1 MNKYILCILFLTPF
15 FLKAAENNFIISDV
29 VKLSTPPP
37 VKIAHTSNMVILKFN
52 GWSLTHE
59 AINPKT
65 YVPSVDL
72 TGIEHLFIQSLFDNS
87 KRQKLPLWLSSLA
100 QELSE
105 SFAIDMSNYYVKQL
119 SELMIYATYDKQEN
133 LGRIFLLEKYQAHSI
148 NVQGSNQEFINII
161 NKFK

>member
-15 FLKAAENNFIISDV
+15 FLKAAENNFIVSNL
-29 VKLSTPPP
+29 VKVSTPPP

-72 TGIEHLFIQSLFDNS
+72 TGIDNLFIQSLFDNS
-87 KRQKLPLWLSSLA
+87 KRQKLPVWLSSLA
-100 QELSE
+100 QELSK
-105 SFAIDMSNYYVKQL
+105 SFAIDMNDYYFKQL
-119 SELMIYATYDKQEN
+119 GELMVYATYDKQEN
-133 LGRIFLLEKYQAHSI
+133 LGRIFILEKSQIHSI
-148 NVQGSNQEFINII
+148 NVQGSNQEFTNII